1 MEKLSIPRR
10 TIRLNVALQVV
21 AMLVLLVAVNYFSFN
36 HYARADF
43 SRSQKFTLSEQTRR
57 VLREL
62 KKPVR
67 ITVFFSPTVLSP
79 ETGLFPDVQNLL
91 KELIFSG
98 RNKIEVEYVDPTRNL
113 SRARE
118 LQEQYKFSVSEN
130 VLILDFGRA
139 GQGVRDKCPLRRQRF
154 NADIREGVGRQRCV
168 DYDGRSKFV
177 PVSEMADFD
186 MSPVESGDP
195 PRLLAF
201 KGEQALTNG
210 MIALIS
216 PERLK
221 VYFLQGHGEP
231 AIVERTPLSV
241 FKDYVE
247 RQNVS
252 VAPLSFASLDS
263 VPADCAALT
272 IVAPQFDLEEREAL
286 ILEKYWKEKGRLLVL
301 LDPKAKTP
309 RLTSLLK
316 QAGVTPVDDRVL
328 RTVRLPFAT
337 GILRDVTAEFLPKNA
352 ITKRM
357 AGINILLPGA
367 TQSLDMDGAQAQN
380 AGVQLWPLIRA
391 SDEFWGEMDYV
402 TDEKKG
408 VRYEEGKD
416 IGQPL
421 YVALAAARGGVTD
434 DRVEVESAKL
444 IAVGSCEFA
453 LDAALNQQGL
463 DFLLSAMNWLLD
475 RGQFTGVMPKTVKHF
490 SLNLSDAQL
499 GSIALYTMVVIP
511 GIAAFAGLVV
521 WWRRRA

>member
-1 MEKLSIPRR
+1 MEKLSIPRK
-10 TIRLNVALQVV
+10 TIRLNVALQVL
-21 AMLVLLVAVNYFSFN
+21 AMLVLVIAVNYFSFN

-43 SRSQKFTLSEQTRR
+43 SRSQKFVLSDQTKR

-67 ITVFFSPTVLSP
+67 VTVCFSPTVVSA

-98 RNKIEVEYVDPTRNL
+98 RSKIEVEYVDPTRNL

-118 LQEQYKFSVSEN
+118 LQEQYKFSASEN
-130 VLILDFGRA
+130 VLILD
-139 GQGVRDKCPLRRQRF
+139 
-154 NADIREGVGRQRCV
+154 
-168 DYDGRSKFV
+168 YDGRSKFL
-177 PVSEMADFD
+177 PVAEMADFD
-186 MSPVESGDP
+186 MSSVESGDP

-231 AIVERTPLSV
+231 AIGEMTPLSV

-247 RQNVS
+247 RQNVTA
-252 VAPLSFASLDS
+252 APLSFASLDA
-263 VPADCAALT
+263 VPSDCATLI
-272 IVAPQFDLEEREAL
+272 IVAPQFDIEEREAM
-286 ILEKYWKEKGRLLVL
+286 ILGKYWKEKGRLLVL

-316 QAGVTPVDDRVL
+316 QVGVTPLDNRVL

-337 GILRDVTAEFLPKNA
+337 GILRDVTAEFLLGNA

-367 TQSLDMDGAQAQN
+367 TQSLSIDTGQSQA
-380 AGVQLWPLIRA
+380 AGVQIWPLIRA
-391 SDEFWGEMDYV
+391 SDEFWGETEHV

-408 VRYEEGKD
+408 VRYDEGKD
-416 IGQPL
+416 AGQPL
-421 YVALAAARGGVTD
+421 YVALAAARGGVKD
-434 DRVEVESAKL
+434 ERVEVESAKL
-444 IAVGSCEFA
+444 IAVGSSEFA

-475 RGQFTGVMPKTVKHF
+475 RGQLTGVMPKTVKHF
-490 SLNLSDAQL
+490 FLNLTDAQL

-511 GIAAFAGLVV
+511 GFAALAGLIV

>member
-79 ETGLFPDVQNLL
+79 ETRLFPDVQNLL

-130 VLILDFGRA
+130 VLIL
-139 GQGVRDKCPLRRQRF
+139 
-154 NADIREGVGRQRCV
+154 

-231 AIVERTPLSV
+231 ALGDRTPLSV

-252 VAPLSFASLDS
+252 VAPLSFASLDA
-263 VPADCAALT
+263 VPADCAALA
-272 IVAPQFDLEEREAL
+272 IVAPQFDVEEREAA

-352 ITKRM
+352 VTKRM

-367 TQSLDMDGAQAQN
+367 TQSLDMDGEQAQN

-391 SDEFWGEMDYV
+391 SDEFWGETDYV

-416 IGQPL
+416 VGQPL
-421 YVALAAARGGVTD
+421 YVALAAARGGVND

-475 RGQFTGVMPKTVKHF
+475 RGQFTGVVPKTVKHF

-499 GSIALYTMVVIP
+499 GSIALYTMVVMP
-511 GIAAFAGLVV
+511 GIAALAGLVV